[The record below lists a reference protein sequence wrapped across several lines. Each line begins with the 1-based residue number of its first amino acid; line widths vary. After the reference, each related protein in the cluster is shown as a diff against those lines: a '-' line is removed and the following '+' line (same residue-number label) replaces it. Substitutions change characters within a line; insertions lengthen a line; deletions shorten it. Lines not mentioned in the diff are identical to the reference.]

1 MDLICFSHLRWNFV
15 YQRPQHLLT
24 RFATQY
30 RVIVIEEPIF
40 DSETV
45 TLDIS
50 LSRENI
56 WIVVPHLVPGM
67 DEDQRLL
74 QQQNLLRAW
83 AQNFGIN
90 QYIGWLYTPM
100 ALPLLEALPAPD
112 LIIYDCMDE
121 LSAFKGAPANI
132 KEQELLLLNKAELV
146 FTGGQSLYEAKRHLH
161 SDIYPFPSSIDKNH
175 FMKARTP
182 TSLPA
187 DQINLPHPRI
197 GFFGVID
204 ERFDI
209 DLLKKLAIFK
219 PAWQFIIIGPVVKID
234 PDSLP
239 RASNIHYTGS
249 RSYEDLPNYLSGW
262 DVALIPFAINESTQ
276 FISPTKTPEYLA
288 GGIPVVSSSIR
299 DVVNPYGEMGLAYIA
314 NSASEFIKGI
324 EWGMTIRDNLGW
336 LEKVDNF
343 LCNLSW
349 DVTAEQMES
358 HIKNKI
364 AAKQNGKLTE
374 NSKEYV

>member
-1 MDLICFSHLRWNFV
+1 MDLICFCHLRWNFV

-30 RVIVIEEPIF
+30 RVIVIEEPIM
-40 DSETV
+40 DAEIA

-50 LSRENI
+50 ATKENI

-67 DEDQRLL
+67 GEEQNII
-74 QQQNLLRAW
+74 QQQNLLRTWVA
-83 AQNFGIN
+83 NFGITKF
-90 QYIGWLYTPM
+90 IGWLYTPM
-100 ALPLLEALPAPD
+100 ALPLLEALPSPD

-121 LSAFKGAPANI
+121 LSAFKGAPINI
-132 KEQELLLLNKAELV
+132 KEQELLLFEKADLV
-146 FTGGQSLYEAKRHLH
+146 FTGGQTLYETKRKLH
-161 SDIYPFPSSIDKNH
+161 RDIYPFPSSIDKSH
-175 FMKARTP
+175 FVRARSVISSP
-182 TSLPA
+182 G

-209 DLLKKLAIFK
+209 ELLDQLALIK
-219 PAWQFIIIGPVVKID
+219 PEWQFIIVGPVVKID

-239 RASNIHYTGS
+239 KANNIYYTGS
-249 RSYEDLPNYLSGW
+249 RSYEDLPCYLSGW

-299 DVVNPYGEMGLAYIA
+299 DVVNPYGELGLVYIA
-314 NSASEFIKGI
+314 SNANEFIKGI
-324 EWGMTIRDNLGW
+324 EWGLNMRNNSGW
-336 LEKVDNF
+336 LEKVDTF
-343 LCNLSW
+343 LEGLSW
-349 DVTAEQMES
+349 EATSQRMAN
-358 HIKNKI
+358 HIQNKI
-364 AAKQNGKLTE
+364 ATKQNSKLTQ
-374 NSKEYV
+374 NLNEYV